1 VGFEAL
7 ISRHFF
13 GYSPGFEPLC
23 GHGILLYC
31 PCLFLAL
38 EMTRL
43 PDFLFSSRSAVPRI
57 GAVTYLNSRPLVQHL
72 GDLMPGASIR
82 LDYPSRLAD
91 QLAAGQLDAALI
103 PSVEYFRRPGY
114 EVISDA
120 CVAARG
126 PVMSVRL
133 YCRVHPGEI
142 RTLALD
148 EGSRTSAALTRVILA
163 EHFGVFP
170 ESEPLPLESTTA
182 DTRADAV
189 LLIGD
194 RAMHAPA
201 ERFVREIDLGEFW
214 YEWTGLP
221 FVFAMWV
228 ARQDSRT
235 EGLDDVL
242 SRARDLGVD
251 DIPAIAR
258 SEAPRLALSE
268 QTALNYL
275 NHNLH
280 YHMTSAERSGLRLFC
295 DLAAQHHLVNPNV
308 ELIFRDLVPA

>member
-1 VGFEAL
+1 
-7 ISRHFF
+7 
-13 GYSPGFEPLC
+13 
-23 GHGILLYC
+23 
-31 PCLFLAL
+31 
-38 EMTRL
+38 MTRL
-43 PDFLFSSRSAVPRI
+43 PDYMPSSRSGTPRI

-72 GDLMPGASIR
+72 GRLIPGASIS

-91 QLAAGQLDAALI
+91 QLASGLLDAALI

-126 PVMSVRL
+126 EVLSVRL
-133 YCRVHPGEI
+133 YCRVHPGDI

-170 ESEPLPLESTTA
+170 ESTPLPLEHSTS
-182 DTRADAV
+182 DTSADAV

-194 RAMHAPA
+194 RAMHAPTEHFA
-201 ERFVREIDLGEFW
+201 RVIDLGQFW
-214 YEWTGLP
+214 NDWTGLP

-228 ARQDSRT
+228 TRQDACT
-235 EGLDDVL
+235 DGLDEAL
-242 SRARDLGVD
+242 SQARDLGVA

-258 SEAPRLALSE
+258 SEAPRLGLSE
-268 QTALNYL
+268 NTARRYL
-275 NHNLH
+275 AKNLH
-280 YHMTSAERSGLRLFC
+280 YHLTSAERSGLRLFC
-295 DLAAQHHLVNPNV
+295 ELAAQHHLVNPDV
-308 ELIFRDLVPA
+308 ELRFRDLVTA

>member
-1 VGFEAL
+1 
-7 ISRHFF
+7 
-13 GYSPGFEPLC
+13 
-23 GHGILLYC
+23 
-31 PCLFLAL
+31 
-38 EMTRL
+38 MTRM
-43 PDFLFSSRSAVPRI
+43 PDFPPTARSATARI

-72 GDLMPGASIR
+72 GRLLPRASIS

-126 PVMSVRL
+126 EVLSVRL

-163 EHFGVFP
+163 EHFGVYP
-170 ESEPLPLESTTA
+170 ESEPLPLESTTQ

-194 RAMHAPA
+194 RAMHPPS
-201 ERFVREIDLGEFW
+201 ERFVRVIDLGEFW
-214 YEWTGLP
+214 YDWTGLP

-228 ARQDSRT
+228 ARCDSRT
-235 EGLDDVL
+235 DGLEDIL
-242 SRARDLGVD
+242 SQARDMGVS

-258 SEAPRLALSE
+258 NEAPRLGLSE
-268 QTALNYL
+268 TTAFNYL
-275 NHNLH
+275 TQNLH
-280 YHMTSAERSGLRLFC
+280 YHLTSAEKSGLRLFC